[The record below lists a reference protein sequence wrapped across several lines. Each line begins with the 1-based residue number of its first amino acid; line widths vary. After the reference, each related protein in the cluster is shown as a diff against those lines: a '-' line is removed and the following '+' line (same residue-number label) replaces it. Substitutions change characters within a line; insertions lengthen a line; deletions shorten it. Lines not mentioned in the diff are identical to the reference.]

1 MPNVTV
7 YLDRGF
13 SVEANDRG
21 EFELSP
27 VPSGVHFIRLGLDNV
42 PLPWGLQDERA
53 RSVEVK
59 VRGKSRL
66 DFPLINLNG
75 QTPG

>member
-1 MPNVTV
+1 MHTL
-7 YLDRGF
+7 LDRGF

-27 VPSGVHFIRLGLDNV
+27 VPSGVRFIRLGLDNV